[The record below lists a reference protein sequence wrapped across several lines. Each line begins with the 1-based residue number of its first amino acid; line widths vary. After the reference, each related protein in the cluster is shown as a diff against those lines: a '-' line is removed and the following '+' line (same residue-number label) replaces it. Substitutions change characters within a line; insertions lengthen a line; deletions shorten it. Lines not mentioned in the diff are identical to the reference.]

1 MVGVLGLR
9 GCLHEKTRTGTSFI
23 LQWLFDFV
31 SRLLND
37 QLISYLAIWRYTLHG
52 EKIHVLFKVAN
63 ITHALPVAVYRQTD
77 FTLNVWLFPIEMIL
91 LWCFVPEWISHLGT
105 SNRVNL
111 PLRLLTWGDHGPMQ
125 MNWHLLVII
134 NQLWYIKAPSC
145 TSLKKIKNWMV
156 NSKVHWYVSKVC
168 VMVQTIMAFH
178 EIESNIRWL
187 KIWE

>member
-63 ITHALPVAVYRQTD
+63 ITHAATRCSLPADRFHTKCVV
-77 FTLNVWLFPIEMIL
+77 V
-91 LWCFVPEWISHLGT
+91 SHWNDTVVMFRTG
-105 SNRVNL
+105 VNFS
-111 PLRLLTWGDHGPMQ
+111 PR
-125 MNWHLLVII
+125 
-134 NQLWYIKAPSC
+134 YIKQGELTPEAPHMRGSWTNADELTFTC
-145 TSLKKIKNWMV
+145 PYLSALIQSTIMLKSLKKIKNWMV
-156 NSKVHWYVSKVC
+156 NSPVPWYV
-168 VMVQTIMAFH
+168 
-178 EIESNIRWL
+178 N
-187 KIWE
+187 

>member
-9 GCLHEKTRTGTSFI
+9 GCLHEKTRTGKSFI

-37 QLISYLAIWRYTLHG
+37 QLISYLAIWRYILHG

-111 PLRLLTWGDHGPMQ
+111 RWGDSCRHD
-125 MNWHLLVII
+125 I
-134 NQLWYIKAPSC
+134 LWRYHVKKCGAMRGNRRRVQKKSVLPLAIRASC
-145 TSLKKIKNWMV
+145 
-156 NSKVHWYVSKVC
+156 C
-168 VMVQTIMAFH
+168 
-178 EIESNIRWL
+178 
-187 KIWE
+187 

>member
-37 QLISYLAIWRYTLHG
+37 QLISYLAIWRYILHG

-77 FTLNVWLFPIEMIL
+77 FTLNVLLFPIEMIL

-125 MNWHLLVII
+125 MNWHLVVII

-145 TSLKKIKNWMV
+145 TSLKKIKNWMA
-156 NSKVHWYVSKVC
+156 NSKVHWYVS
-168 VMVQTIMAFH
+168 
-178 EIESNIRWL
+178 
-187 KIWE
+187 